1 MKPWISYS
9 LLRVGVF
16 AAAFTVLMIANV
28 EPWIATLLAA
38 ILGFAISYVFFSKL
52 RDAVALDLAS
62 RRGRPSHDPDRDAE
76 DAAVDHDAGV
86 DHDAAEAQ
94 ADAGADA
101 EAEAEAEASA
111 SSADQSTTPVP
122 RNDA

>member
-28 EPWIATLLAA
+28 EPWIAALIAA

-76 DAAVDHDAGV
+76 DAAVDHDA
-86 DHDAAEAQ
+86 AEEQ

-101 EAEAEAEASA
+101 EAETSA
-111 SSADQSTTPVP
+111 SSADQSTTPAP
-122 RNDA
+122 RNDAQ

>member
-1 MKPWISYS
+1 MKPWIAYS

-28 EPWIATLLAA
+28 EPWIAALIAA

-62 RRGRPSHDPDRDAE
+62 RRGRPAHDPDRDAE
-76 DAAVDHDAGV
+76 DAAADR
-86 DHDAAEAQ
+86 DAAEA
-94 ADAGADA
+94 DAEADA
-101 EAEAEAEASA
+101 ESETEASA
-111 SSADQSTTPVP
+111 SPTEQSTTPTP
-122 RNDA
+122 RNDSP

>member
-1 MKPWISYS
+1 MKPWIAYS

-28 EPWIATLLAA
+28 EPWIAALIAA

-62 RRGRPSHDPDRDAE
+62 RRGRPAHDPDRDAE
-76 DAAVDHDAGV
+76 DAAADY
-86 DHDAAEAQ
+86 DAAEA
-94 ADAGADA
+94 DA
-101 EAEAEAEASA
+101 EADTESETEASA
-111 SSADQSTTPVP
+111 SPTEQGTTPTP
-122 RNDA
+122 RNDSP